1 MTMNVFMAK
10 KYFKKHILLSYSV
23 LILTINFMYFYHLR
37 CEYGISGGKTN
48 GQLQLEGTQIL
59 VGSEMLMMMTK
70 ITTHIM
76 EIQHN
81 RCKESISAEEN
92 FDFYMTQTINEVMNY
107 PKKP

>member
-1 MTMNVFMAK
+1 
-10 KYFKKHILLSYSV
+10 
-23 LILTINFMYFYHLR
+23 MYFYHLR

-81 RCKESISAEEN
+81 RCKECISAEEN